1 MSTTDAGAPDAL
13 MLFDGV
19 CHLCDGVVQTVLRLD
34 RSGAIAFTPIQSPL
48 GRRLALAHGL
58 DPDAPESFL
67 FLDQGRPLRKTAAV
81 AALLRR
87 LPAPWRWLGWIDRL
101 PRAMTDAAYDGI
113 AANRY
118 RVFGRSDQCKVPT
131 PEQRARFRLD

>member
-1 MSTTDAGAPDAL
+1 MTSYDDTPDAL

-19 CHLCDGVVQTVLRLD
+19 CHLCDGVVRTVLRLD
-34 RSGAIAFTPIQSPL
+34 RGMAIRFTPIQSAF
-48 GRRLALAHGL
+48 GRRLATRYGL

-67 FLDQGRPLRKTAAV
+67 FLDHGRPLRKTAAV

-87 LPAPWRWLGWIDRL
+87 LPAPWPWLAFIDRL
-101 PRAMTDAAYDGI
+101 PRGLTDRAYDWI

-118 RVFGRSDQCKVPT
+118 RIFGRSDRCEIPT
-131 PEQRARFRLD
+131 PAQRNRFLLD

>member
-1 MSTTDAGAPDAL
+1 MSTTDADTPDAL

-19 CHLCDGVVQTVLRLD
+19 CHLCDGVVRTVLRLD
-34 RSGAIAFTPIQSPL
+34 RCGAIAFTPIQSPL

-58 DPDAPESFL
+58 DPDTPESFL
-67 FLDQGRPLRKTAAV
+67 FLDQGQPLRKTAAV

-101 PRAMTDAAYDGI
+101 PRPMTDAAYDWI

-118 RVFGRSDQCKVPT
+118 RIFGRSDHCEVPA
-131 PEQRARFRLD
+131 PEQRARFKLD